1 MEGGVKIRGLNHF
14 TVLTEDLEATR
25 RFYVDLLGF
34 TEGPRPPLSFPG
46 AWFYAG
52 GEPVVHIVA
61 GSKMPAEAAGVL
73 DHMAFSATD
82 LAGTVARL
90 EAHGIGYE
98 LRRQAGYGTWQI
110 FLYDPNGAKLELDF
124 PPEERALARS

>member
-1 MEGGVKIRGLNHF
+1 MAIRGLNHF

-25 RFYVDLLGF
+25 AFYIGILGF
-34 TEGPRPPLSFPG
+34 TEGPRPPLNFPG

-61 GSKMPAEAAGVL
+61 GSCMPDDPAGAL

-82 LAGTVARL
+82 LKGTVAKL
-90 EAHGIGYE
+90 KAKGVKFE

-110 FLYDPNGAKLELDF
+110 FFHDPNGAKLELDF
-124 PPEERALARS
+124 APDEPAPAGA

>member
-1 MEGGVKIRGLNHF
+1 MAIRGLNHF

-25 RFYVDLLGF
+25 AFYIGILGF

-61 GSKMPAEAAGVL
+61 GSRIPDDPAGAL

-82 LAGTVARL
+82 LKGTVTKLKAK
-90 EAHGIGYE
+90 GVKFE
-98 LRRQAGYGTWQI
+98 LRQQVGYGTWQI
-110 FLYDPNGAKLELDF
+110 FFHDPNGAKLELDF
-124 PPEERALARS
+124 APDEPAPAGA

>member
-1 MEGGVKIRGLNHF
+1 MTIRGLNHF

-25 RFYVDLLGF
+25 AFYLGILGF

-61 GSKMPAEAAGVL
+61 GAPMPADPAGAL

-82 LAGTVARL
+82 LNGTVVRL
-90 EAHGIGYE
+90 KANRIKYE
-98 LRRQAGYGTWQI
+98 LRRQAGYGTWQV
-110 FLYDPNGAKLELDF
+110 FFHDPNGAKLELDF
-124 PPEERALARS
+124 APDEPAPAGA